1 MVMPNGVAQFRPA
14 VVEQLE
20 AEQDKLTP
28 LSQEMFGK
36 LVEEFVTLAKPLAYY
51 QEQREALATTP
62 PACQRLMTI
71 PGIGP

>member
-1 MVMPNGVAQFRPA
+1 MPNGVAQFRPA

-36 LVEEFVTLAKPLAYY
+36 LVEEFVTLAKPLAY
-51 QEQREALATTP
+51 
-62 PACQRLMTI
+62 
-71 PGIGP
+71 